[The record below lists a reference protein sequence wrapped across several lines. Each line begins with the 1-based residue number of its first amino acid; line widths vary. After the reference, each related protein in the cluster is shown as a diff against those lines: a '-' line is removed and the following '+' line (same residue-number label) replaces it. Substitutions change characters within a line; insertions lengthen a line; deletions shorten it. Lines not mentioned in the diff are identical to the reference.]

1 MKKALKFLL
10 VLSVFAAFLIGAS
23 TMAMAENPNEKKVT
37 IGDSE
42 ITITSDKGFMV
53 PLPGNTNAG
62 VDVTFQITSKN
73 SPITE
78 VSVWDDYEY
87 YNSNSVTYTHE
98 YNYMDVESN
107 VMKITLKD
115 GSSAELLYCPI
126 ILPASFLSGDI
137 SLKTDPTGL
146 AIKASGYKVKNGPE
160 YWIEVYKGA
169 ARTKSQF
176 IAAYPAK
183 TEGGPVSILK
193 KNNSWY
199 KPNTKYYLSIYPVN
213 YYMINGKETML
224 KGNPTKR
231 TIQTSPT
238 VNPVIKSVKISN
250 VKVKAY
256 RPNPLSTVVRYK
268 TTYKMTITLSKKAS
282 NIKGIKVKAGLG
294 EYTAKG
300 TGKVFTINCVND
312 SGVSYK
318 GTKQKMKVMTYSA
331 SASYGYALSGQ
342 TKYKTYTIKN
352 GTY

>member
-1 MKKALKFLL
+1 MKKALKFFL

-23 TMAMAENPNEKKVT
+23 TMAMAASTQKVT

-42 ITITSDKGFMV
+42 ITITSDKGFQV

-62 VDVTFQITSKN
+62 VKVTFQITSNN
-73 SPITE
+73 SPIAE
-78 VSVWDDYEY
+78 VSVWDDYES

-115 GSSAELLYCPI
+115 GSSAEILYSPI
-126 ILPASFLSGDI
+126 ILPASYLSGDI

-146 AIKASGYKVKNGPE
+146 AIEASGYKVKNGPE
-160 YWIEVYKGA
+160 YLIAVYKDA
-169 ARTKSQF
+169 ARTKF
-176 IAAYPAK
+176 IESYFAK

-213 YYMINGKETML
+213 YYMINGEEKML

-318 GTKQKMKVMTYSA
+318 GTKQKLKVMTYSA

>member
-23 TMAMAENPNEKKVT
+23 TMAMAASTQKVT

-62 VDVTFQITSKN
+62 VKVTFQITSNN
-73 SPITE
+73 SPIAE
-78 VSVWDDYEY
+78 VCVWDDSDS

-98 YNYMDVESN
+98 YKYMDVESN

-115 GSSAELLYCPI
+115 GSSAEILNRPI
-126 ILPASFLSGDI
+126 ILPASYLSGDI

-146 AIKASGYKVKNGPE
+146 AIEASGYKVKNGPE
-160 YWIEVYKGA
+160 YLIAVYKDA
-169 ARTKSQF
+169 ARTKF
-176 IAAYPAK
+176 IESYFAK

-213 YYMINGKETML
+213 YYMINEKEKML
-224 KGNPTKR
+224 QGNPTKR

-318 GTKQKMKVMTYSA
+318 GTKQKLKVMTYSA

>member
-23 TMAMAENPNEKKVT
+23 TMAMAASTQKVT

-62 VDVTFQITSKN
+62 VDVTFQITSNN
-73 SPITE
+73 SPIAE
-78 VSVWDDYEY
+78 VSVWDDYES

-98 YNYMDVESN
+98 YKYMDVESN

-115 GSSAELLYCPI
+115 GSSKELYCPI
-126 ILPASFLSGDI
+126 ILPASYLSGDI

-146 AIKASGYKVKNGPE
+146 AIEASGYKVKNGPE
-160 YWIEVYKGA
+160 YLIAVYKDA
-169 ARTKSQF
+169 ARTKF
-176 IAAYPAK
+176 IESYFAK

-199 KPNTKYYLSIYPVN
+199 KPNTKYYLSIYPLN
-213 YYMINGKETML
+213 YYEGKPNPL
-224 KGNPTKR
+224 PGNPTKR

-318 GTKQKMKVMTYSA
+318 GTKQKLKVMTYSA

>member
-23 TMAMAENPNEKKVT
+23 TMAMAASTQKVT

-62 VDVTFQITSKN
+62 VEVTFQITSNN
-73 SPITE
+73 SPIAE
-78 VSVWDDYEY
+78 VSVWDDYES

-98 YNYMDVESN
+98 YKYMDVESN

-115 GSSAELLYCPI
+115 GSSEELLYSPI

-146 AIKASGYKVKNGPE
+146 AIEASGYKVKNGPE
-160 YWIEVYKGA
+160 YLIAVYKDA
-169 ARTKSQF
+169 ARTKF
-176 IAAYPAK
+176 IESYFAK

-213 YYMINGKETML
+213 YYNGIEEPL
-224 KGNPTKR
+224 QGNPTKR

-318 GTKQKMKVMTYSA
+318 GTKQKLKVMTYSA

>member
-23 TMAMAENPNEKKVT
+23 TMAMAASTQKVT

-42 ITITSDKGFMV
+42 ITITSDKGFQV
-53 PLPGNTNAG
+53 PLPGDTNAG
-62 VDVTFQITSKN
+62 VDVTFQITSNN
-73 SPITE
+73 SPIAE
-78 VSVWDDYEY
+78 VSVWDDYES

-98 YNYMDVESN
+98 YKYMDVESN

-115 GSSAELLYCPI
+115 GSSGEILNRPI
-126 ILPASFLSGDI
+126 ILPASYLSGDI

-146 AIKASGYKVKNGPE
+146 AIEASGYKVKNGPE
-160 YWIEVYKGA
+160 YLIAVYKDA
-169 ARTKSQF
+169 ARTKF
-176 IAAYPAK
+176 IESYFAK

-213 YYMINGKETML
+213 YYMINGEEKML
-224 KGNPTKR
+224 QGNFTKR

-318 GTKQKMKVMTYSA
+318 GTKQKLKVMTYSA

>member
-23 TMAMAENPNEKKVT
+23 TMAMAASTQKVT

-42 ITITSDKGFMV
+42 ITITSDKGFQV

-62 VDVTFQITSKN
+62 VKVTFQITSNN
-73 SPITE
+73 SPIAE
-78 VSVWDDYEY
+78 VCVWDDYES

-115 GSSAELLYCPI
+115 GSSAEILYSPI
-126 ILPASFLSGDI
+126 ILPASYLSGDI

-146 AIKASGYKVKNGPE
+146 AIEASGYKVKNGPE
-160 YWIEVYKGA
+160 YLIAVYKDA
-169 ARTKSQF
+169 ARTKF
-176 IAAYPAK
+176 IESYFAK

-213 YYMINGKETML
+213 YYMINGEEKML

-318 GTKQKMKVMTYSA
+318 GTKQKLKVMTYSA

>member
-23 TMAMAENPNEKKVT
+23 TMATAATAPPVT
-37 IGDSE
+37 IGDSK
-42 ITITSDKGFMV
+42 ITITSDKGFSV

-62 VDVTFQITSKN
+62 VKVTFQLTSDN
-73 SPITE
+73 SPIAE
-78 VSVWDDYEY
+78 VCVWDDYEY

-126 ILPASFLSGDI
+126 ILPASYLSGDI

-146 AIKASGYKVKNGPE
+146 AIEASGYKVKNGPE
-160 YWIEVYKGA
+160 YLIKVYKDA
-169 ARTKSQF
+169 ARTESQC
-176 IAAYPAK
+176 IAKYTAK

-199 KPNTKYYLSIYPVN
+199 KPNTKYYLSIYPLN
-213 YYMINGKETML
+213 YYEGKPNPL
-224 KGNPTKR
+224 PGNPTKR

-318 GTKQKMKVMTYSA
+318 GTKQKLKVMTYSA

>member
-23 TMAMAENPNEKKVT
+23 TMAMAASTQKVT

-53 PLPGNTNAG
+53 SLPGNTNAG
-62 VDVTFQITSKN
+62 VEVTFQLTSNN
-73 SPITE
+73 SPIAE
-78 VSVWDDYEY
+78 VCVWDDSDS

-115 GSSAELLYCPI
+115 GSSAELSYCPI
-126 ILPASFLSGDI
+126 ILPASYLSGDI

-146 AIKASGYKVKNGPE
+146 AIEASGYKVKNGPE
-160 YWIEVYKGA
+160 YLIAVYKDA
-169 ARTKSQF
+169 ARTKFVNSYF
-176 IAAYPAK
+176 AK

-213 YYMINGKETML
+213 YYMINGEEKML

-318 GTKQKMKVMTYSA
+318 GTKQKLKVMTYSA

>member
-1 MKKALKFLL
+1 M
-10 VLSVFAAFLIGAS
+10 
-23 TMAMAENPNEKKVT
+23 
-37 IGDSE
+37 
-42 ITITSDKGFMV
+42 
-53 PLPGNTNAG
+53 
-62 VDVTFQITSKN
+62 
-73 SPITE
+73 
-78 VSVWDDYEY
+78 
-87 YNSNSVTYTHE
+87 
-98 YNYMDVESN
+98 
-107 VMKITLKD
+107 
-115 GSSAELLYCPI
+115 
-126 ILPASFLSGDI
+126 
-137 SLKTDPTGL
+137 KTDPTGL
-146 AIKASGYKVKNGPE
+146 AIEASGYKVKNGPE
-160 YWIEVYKGA
+160 YLIAVYKDA
-169 ARTKSQF
+169 ARTKFVNSYF
-176 IAAYPAK
+176 AK

-193 KNNSWY
+193 KNNLWY

-213 YYMINGKETML
+213 YYMINGEEKML
-224 KGNPTKR
+224 QGNPTKR

-318 GTKQKMKVMTYSA
+318 GTKQKLKVMTYSA

>member
-10 VLSVFAAFLIGAS
+10 VLSVFAALLIGAS
-23 TMAMAENPNEKKVT
+23 TMAMAASTQEVT
-37 IGDSE
+37 IGDSK
-42 ITITSDKGFMV
+42 ITITSDKGFSV

-62 VDVTFQITSKN
+62 VKVTFQITSDN

-78 VSVWDDYEY
+78 VSVWDDYES

-115 GSSAELLYCPI
+115 GSSKELYCPI
-126 ILPASFLSGDI
+126 ILPASYLSGDI

-160 YWIEVYKGA
+160 YLIAVYKDA
-169 ARTKSQF
+169 ARTKF
-176 IAAYPAK
+176 IESYFAK

-213 YYMINGKETML
+213 YYMINGKEKML
-224 KGNPTKR
+224 QGNPTKR

-282 NIKGIKVKAGLG
+282 NIKGIKVKAGFG

-318 GTKQKMKVMTYSA
+318 GTKQKLKVMTYSA

>member
-23 TMAMAENPNEKKVT
+23 TMAMAASTQKVT
-37 IGDSE
+37 IGDSK

-62 VDVTFQITSKN
+62 VEVTFQITSDN
-73 SPITE
+73 SPIAE
-78 VSVWDDYEY
+78 VCVWDDYES

-98 YNYMDVESN
+98 YKYMDVESN

-115 GSSAELLYCPI
+115 GSSAELLYSPI
-126 ILPASFLSGDI
+126 ILPASYLSGDI
-137 SLKTDPTGL
+137 SLKTDPAGL
-146 AIKASGYKVKNGPE
+146 AIEASGYKVKNGPE
-160 YWIEVYKGA
+160 YLIAVYKDA
-169 ARTKSQF
+169 ARTKF
-176 IAAYPAK
+176 INSYFAK

-213 YYMINGKETML
+213 YYMINGEEKML
-224 KGNPTKR
+224 QGNPTKR

-318 GTKQKMKVMTYSA
+318 GTKQKLKVMTYSA

>member
-23 TMAMAENPNEKKVT
+23 TMAMAASTQEVT
-37 IGDSE
+37 IGDSK
-42 ITITSDKGFMV
+42 ITITSDKGFSV

-62 VDVTFQITSKN
+62 VEVTFQITSNN
-73 SPITE
+73 SPIAE
-78 VSVWDDYEY
+78 VSVWDDYES

-115 GSSAELLYCPI
+115 GSSKELYCPI
-126 ILPASFLSGDI
+126 ILPASYLSGDI

-146 AIKASGYKVKNGPE
+146 AIEASGYKVKNGPE
-160 YWIEVYKGA
+160 YLIAVYKDA
-169 ARTKSQF
+169 ARTKF
-176 IAAYPAK
+176 IKSYFAK

-213 YYMINGKETML
+213 YYMINGEEKML
-224 KGNPTKR
+224 QGNPTKR
-231 TIQTSPT
+231 TIQTSST

-318 GTKQKMKVMTYSA
+318 GTKQKLKVMTYSA

>member
-23 TMAMAENPNEKKVT
+23 TMAMAANTQEVT

-53 PLPGNTNAG
+53 SLPGNTNAG
-62 VDVTFQITSKN
+62 VDVTFQITSNN
-73 SPITE
+73 SPIAE
-78 VSVWDDYEY
+78 VCVWDDYGY

-98 YNYMDVESN
+98 YKYMDVESN
-107 VMKITLKD
+107 VMRITLKD
-115 GSSAELLYCPI
+115 GSSAEILYSPI

-146 AIKASGYKVKNGPE
+146 AIEASGYKVKNGPE
-160 YWIEVYKGA
+160 YLIAVYKDA
-169 ARTKSQF
+169 ERTKF
-176 IAAYPAK
+176 IESYFAK

-213 YYMINGKETML
+213 YYMINGEEKML
-224 KGNPTKR
+224 QGNPTKR

-318 GTKQKMKVMTYSA
+318 GTKQKLKVMTYSA

-342 TKYKTYTIKN
+342 TKNKTCTIRN
-352 GTY
+352 GIY

>member
-10 VLSVFAAFLIGAS
+10 VLSVFAAFLIGAT
-23 TMAMAENPNEKKVT
+23 TMAMAANPKEVT
-37 IGDSE
+37 IGDSK
-42 ITITSDKGFMV
+42 IKITSDKGFMV
-53 PLPGNTNAG
+53 PLPSDTNAG
-62 VDVTFQITSKN
+62 VEVTFQITSDN

-78 VSVWDDYEY
+78 VCVWDDYEY

-98 YNYMDVESN
+98 YKYMDVESN
-107 VMKITLKD
+107 VMRITLKD
-115 GSSAELLYCPI
+115 GSSEELLYCPI

-160 YWIEVYKGA
+160 YLIAVYKDA
-169 ARTKSQF
+169 ARTKF
-176 IAAYPAK
+176 INSYFAK
-183 TEGGPVSILK
+183 TEGEPVSILK
-193 KNNSWY
+193 KSNSWY

-224 KGNPTKR
+224 QGNPTKR
-231 TIQTSPT
+231 TIQTSPS

-256 RPNPLSTVVRYK
+256 RPNPFSTVVRYK

-318 GTKQKMKVMTYSA
+318 GAKQKVKVMTYSA

-342 TKYKTYTIKN
+342 TKNKTYTIKN

>member
-23 TMAMAENPNEKKVT
+23 TMAMAASTQKVT

-42 ITITSDKGFMV
+42 ITITSDKGFQV
-53 PLPGNTNAG
+53 PLPGDTNAG
-62 VDVTFQITSKN
+62 VKVTFQLTSNN
-73 SPITE
+73 SPIAE
-78 VSVWDDYEY
+78 VCVWDDYES

-115 GSSAELLYCPI
+115 GSSAEILYSPI
-126 ILPASFLSGDI
+126 ILPASYLSGDI

-146 AIKASGYKVKNGPE
+146 AIEASGYKVKNGPE
-160 YWIEVYKGA
+160 YLIAVYKDA
-169 ARTKSQF
+169 ARTKF
-176 IAAYPAK
+176 IESYFAK

-213 YYMINGKETML
+213 YYMINGEEKML
-224 KGNPTKR
+224 QGNPTKR

-318 GTKQKMKVMTYSA
+318 GTKQKLKVMTYSA

>member
-1 MKKALKFLL
+1 MVHDKNS
-10 VLSVFAAFLIGAS
+10 VLCLD
-23 TMAMAENPNEKKVT
+23 KVYHY
-37 IGDSE
+37 S
-42 ITITSDKGFMV
+42 
-53 PLPGNTNAG
+53 LPGNTNAG
-62 VDVTFQITSKN
+62 VDVTFQITSNN
-73 SPITE
+73 SPIAE
-78 VSVWDDYEY
+78 VCVWDDYGY

-98 YNYMDVESN
+98 YKYMDVESN
-107 VMKITLKD
+107 VMRITLKD
-115 GSSAELLYCPI
+115 GSSAEILYSPI

-146 AIKASGYKVKNGPE
+146 AIEASGYKVKNGPE
-160 YWIEVYKGA
+160 YLIAVYKDA
-169 ARTKSQF
+169 ERTKF
-176 IAAYPAK
+176 IESYFAK

-199 KPNTKYYLSIYPVN
+199 KPNTKYYLSIYPLN
-213 YYMINGKETML
+213 YYEGKPNPL
-224 KGNPTKR
+224 PGNPTNR

-318 GTKQKMKVMTYSA
+318 GTKQKLKVMTYSA

>member
-62 VDVTFQITSKN
+62 VEVTFQITSKN

-87 YNSNSVTYTHE
+87 YNSNSDSVTYTHE
-98 YNYMDVESN
+98 YKYMDVESN
-107 VMKITLKD
+107 VMRITLKD
-115 GSSAELLYCPI
+115 GSSAEILYSPI

-146 AIKASGYKVKNGPE
+146 AIEASGYKVKNGPE
-160 YWIEVYKGA
+160 YLIAVYKDA
-169 ARTKSQF
+169 ERTKF
-176 IAAYPAK
+176 IESYFAK

-213 YYMINGKETML
+213 YYMINGEEKML
-224 KGNPTKR
+224 QGNPTKR

-318 GTKQKMKVMTYSA
+318 GTKQKLKVMTYSA

>member
-23 TMAMAENPNEKKVT
+23 TMAMAASTQEVT
-37 IGDSE
+37 IGDSK
-42 ITITSDKGFMV
+42 ITITSDKGFSV

-62 VDVTFQITSKN
+62 VEVTFQITSNN
-73 SPITE
+73 SPIAE
-78 VSVWDDYEY
+78 VSVWDDYES

-115 GSSAELLYCPI
+115 GSSKELYCPI
-126 ILPASFLSGDI
+126 ILPASYLSGDI

-146 AIKASGYKVKNGPE
+146 AIEASGYKVKNGPE
-160 YWIEVYKGA
+160 YLIAVYKDA
-169 ARTKSQF
+169 ARTKF
-176 IAAYPAK
+176 IESYFAK

-213 YYMINGKETML
+213 YYMINGEEKML
-224 KGNPTKR
+224 QGNPTKR

-318 GTKQKMKVMTYSA
+318 GTKQKLKVMTYSA